1 MIMSLGE
8 DHTTGTRPGTYT
20 PAGLRGQ
27 QRPGPRAGS
36 SRPSPAA
43 SSGPRSRSSSSR
55 TTPRTGPTTST
66 PTAPSAWSSALTPGA
81 NIGALALTTNRL
93 DVALLLAAQSAALDP
108 GVRARSDLLAVTTR
122 APQATHVM
130 LGDGERILT
139 VAVGGIPP
147 VTAIVDRTGAVT
159 LFDLST
165 GHRIAATPA
174 LSATSNAGVNTA
186 AFSPDGRLLA
196 LGGSVPGDPKRG
208 QITFLATADL
218 RQAAPPLATSSPIAA
233 LAYSADGT
241 RMAVLTEDGTAQVL
255 ATATRTAVAAP
266 IATRGEGAVGV
277 HLDAHGRWLVTDAPS
292 RTWEVATGRALPVPT
307 GYPSAISSTGSVVAV
322 ADGTQVRL
330 LARADGHVLH
340 VLAGHT
346 AQVESVTFSPD
357 GTRLIT
363 TSDDGSAIGWSVVTG
378 RRLFTLTGHAGR
390 LNSAA
395 FSPDGRTVVTGG
407 FDGRAISWDLEAGSE
422 LTTQTGAPATITG
435 LDQGYLAMSTRTHR
449 LLVGAPDGTVV
460 IASAPDGR
468 ELGSFPRIQP
478 SGINDAEL
486 SPDGRIGSTAGS
498 DRSVRF
504 WNMAT
509 GAPLGALALL
519 RVTTTPTAVAVA
531 PDDRTAAW
539 GDLTGAVT
547 LVSLADGHTL
557 WHRHLAPPTPGD
569 GSSGAVAILAFSPS
583 GTTLAVSLSHVAT
596 VLLAADG
603 TGPPHQLR
611 AADDNAI
618 AYSFAPAGDRLLA
631 VDSDG
636 SARLWILGSGGEID
650 LGSQGEAVTNA
661 APIGGAFDPAGGTV
675 ATWAY
680 DGSVQLWDTVTG
692 APIGPALANPA
703 AGAVM
708 TAGWTGTE
716 TISTVQADGVIRELA
731 VGSTEL
737 MHRACTVAGR
747 TLTRGE
753 WALYLPRNPVCAR
766 MQARL
771 SLRTWGLPSSAAS
784 GVCVSETCG
793 SCHVVSV
800 FAGRVGCPIVG
811 CLRN

>member
-1 MIMSLGE
+1 
-8 DHTTGTRPGTYT
+8 
-20 PAGLRGQ
+20 
-27 QRPGPRAGS
+27 
-36 SRPSPAA
+36 
-43 SSGPRSRSSSSR
+43 
-55 TTPRTGPTTST
+55 
-66 PTAPSAWSSALTPGA
+66 
-81 NIGALALTTNRL
+81 
-93 DVALLLAAQSAALDP
+93 
-108 GVRARSDLLAVTTR
+108 
-122 APQATHVM
+122 
-130 LGDGERILT
+130 
-139 VAVGGIPP
+139 
-147 VTAIVDRTGAVT
+147 
-159 LFDLST
+159 
-165 GHRIAATPA
+165 
-174 LSATSNAGVNTA
+174 
-186 AFSPDGRLLA
+186 
-196 LGGSVPGDPKRG
+196 
-208 QITFLATADL
+208 
-218 RQAAPPLATSSPIAA
+218 
-233 LAYSADGT
+233 
-241 RMAVLTEDGTAQVL
+241 MAVLTEDGTAQVL

-292 RTWEVATGRALPVPT
+292 RTWEVATSRALPVPT

-322 ADGTQVRL
+322 GDGTQVRL

-346 AQVESVTFSPD
+346 AQVESATFSPD

-504 WNMAT
+504 WNMTT
-509 GAPLGALALL
+509 GAPLGALPRLG
-519 RVTTTPTAVAVA
+519 VTTTPTAVAVA

-569 GSSGAVAILAFSPS
+569 GTSGAVAILSFSPS
-583 GTTLAVSLSHVAT
+583 GTTLAVSVSHVAT

-603 TGPPHQLR
+603 TGQPRQLR

-650 LGSQGEAVTNA
+650 LGS
-661 APIGGAFDPAGGTV
+661 
-675 ATWAY
+675 
-680 DGSVQLWDTVTG
+680 
-692 APIGPALANPA
+692 
-703 AGAVM
+703 
-708 TAGWTGTE
+708 
-716 TISTVQADGVIRELA
+716 
-731 VGSTEL
+731 
-737 MHRACTVAGR
+737 
-747 TLTRGE
+747 
-753 WALYLPRNPVCAR
+753 
-766 MQARL
+766 
-771 SLRTWGLPSSAAS
+771 
-784 GVCVSETCG
+784 
-793 SCHVVSV
+793 
-800 FAGRVGCPIVG
+800 
-811 CLRN
+811 